1 MRDQQKTSSLA
12 LGEPLRGHVP
22 LTSVMSAESSCRQMM
37 SPMHTQVFTCER
49 SRDAAA
55 AAQSSPKINS
65 VLALVEGEPQD
76 PYKTRS
82 GSFGAGPRTTVG
94 LVW

>member
-1 MRDQQKTSSLA
+1 MF
-12 LGEPLRGHVP
+12 P
-22 LTSVMSAESSCRQMM
+22 LTSVLSAESSCRQMM
-37 SPMHTQVFTCER
+37 SPKHTQVFAYER
-49 SRDAAA
+49 TRHAAA

-65 VLALVEGEPQD
+65 VPTLSEEEPQN

-94 LVW
+94 LVGLSGLAIISGI

>member
-1 MRDQQKTSSLA
+1 MRDQQKTSAMA

-22 LTSVMSAESSCRQMM
+22 LTSVMSAESSCRQMV
-37 SPMHTQVFTCER
+37 SPKHTQVFTCER
-49 SRDAAA
+49 TSDAV